1 MTIEQIEDKTRSEL
15 VVQDDQPPKPPSL
28 LIARFGSYFLQVPQA
43 ASSIPQLVTEL
54 TNALDKDS
62 RVVSVEPPDLEGQ
75 KSSDFDSY
83 FPAQPDLE
91 NDDGVHALLYG
102 CDERRTLSLDAP
114 ITIRVRI
121 PVKNQRPFFPEEN
134 APSEDYIVKWN
145 GMVAIVYWKQTED
158 DWVPRAGGHVVADI
172 LARASRSVGGDLFIQ
187 ACNPGCKYLFAHT
200 SLRIK
205 AVDSPVEFSPEPDP
219 FQSRVYNA
227 EIDSSDLE
235 EASDAVFFELISPL
249 DTFTGMKN
257 LERRLIDLE
266 VLTRNT
272 LDELLSIH
280 YVRTQTLELN
290 RLKSLKRRWEERGWR
305 RTSRKLLARAWYCLA
320 DIEGLKRRWTRKRLE
335 FDRRTEQTNSLPL
348 FDTDYTRDASLMEAL
363 DFKDLR
369 GAIDSI
375 STNLDNR
382 AIVFAT
388 AGGALAG
395 AIAGA
400 IASGLF

>member
-1 MTIEQIEDKTRSEL
+1 
-15 VVQDDQPPKPPSL
+15 
-28 LIARFGSYFLQVPQA
+28 
-43 ASSIPQLVTEL
+43 
-54 TNALDKDS
+54 
-62 RVVSVEPPDLEGQ
+62 
-75 KSSDFDSY
+75 
-83 FPAQPDLE
+83 
-91 NDDGVHALLYG
+91 
-102 CDERRTLSLDAP
+102 
-114 ITIRVRI
+114 
-121 PVKNQRPFFPEEN
+121 
-134 APSEDYIVKWN
+134 
-145 GMVAIVYWKQTED
+145 
-158 DWVPRAGGHVVADI
+158 
-172 LARASRSVGGDLFIQ
+172 
-187 ACNPGCKYLFAHT
+187 
-200 SLRIK
+200 
-205 AVDSPVEFSPEPDP
+205 VDSPVEFSPEPDP